1 MWSSNNNHR
10 ADRKQHRP
18 IATLALGRFVSTSS
32 PEIAM
37 KETPSAVVHF
47 YRAIVMHGDV
57 WRQRLDATTNWA
69 VVTTVGVISFAFTRP
84 GAPPFILLLLI
95 FATSLFLLMESRRYQ
110 IYDLWRRRIRTL
122 NQYMVAPQ
130 LAPQSADD
138 EEEIEAELAE
148 LARDLG
154 RAVPHLRFID
164 AMGYRMRRNYGYIYT
179 FIVGSWVLK
188 LFLHPV
194 GADSSAVLL
203 DRAAI
208 GAIPGTV
215 VIAFVFA
222 FMILV
227 TFLALRA
234 PSEQMVR
241 WRQLPSPLNRLAK
254 RSIFLRPMTEE
265 EEERGTRRRPRLVG
279 RDSFD
284 EEDFKSD
291 QEGDEPDESRD

>member
-1 MWSSNNNHR
+1 
-10 ADRKQHRP
+10 
-18 IATLALGRFVSTSS
+18 
-32 PEIAM
+32 M

-84 GAPPFILLLLI
+84 GAPHFILLLLI
-95 FATSLFLLMESRRYQ
+95 FASGLFLLMESRRYQ
-110 IYDLWRRRIRTL
+110 IYDLWRRRIRVL

-130 LAPQSADD
+130 LAPQIAADD
-138 EEEIEAELAE
+138 EEIEDELAE

-164 AMGYRMRRNYGYIYT
+164 AMGYRMRRNYGYIFT

-203 DRAAI
+203 ERAAI
-208 GAIPGTV
+208 GAIPGTA
-215 VIAFVFA
+215 VIGFAFA
-222 FMILV
+222 FMSLV
-227 TFLALRA
+227 IFLALRA

-241 WRQLPSPLNRLAK
+241 WRQLPSPLDRLAK
-254 RSIFLRPMTEE
+254 RSIFLRTMTEE
-265 EEERGTRRRPRLVG
+265 EEERGLRHRSRLLGKV
-279 RDSFD
+279 DLD
-284 EEDFKSD
+284 E
-291 QEGDEPDESRD
+291 DEPDDSRE